1 MEKSTLKNMIDNT
14 ALIVP
19 ADTGACG
26 HYRLL
31 QQAEMLMMAG
41 KTVTISSPGRFHGVR
56 QTSTW
61 TQRICTEKM
70 LNSVWKFKEVTG
82 SKIVIDY
89 DDLIW
94 KYRGESI
101 PDYNWTKSRIDLDG
115 NSKAMRD
122 LLQYVADDVT
132 VSTDTLKK
140 SISDFYPSDHIHVI
154 PNMLTYREWGF
165 KPRAYPRERTF
176 YFAGSETHFSNEK
189 KLTGDFSENLAR
201 YLQNQKVIT
210 KHVVPW
216 FLNPIKSYKACPLN
230 RYAREFYDE
239 TKDAKFIIAPLA
251 DNLFNRCKSHLK
263 YLESCAVGRVCLVSS
278 FEGGPYE
285 GAHEYQK
292 IPVDATQKTIEF
304 IVERAEA
311 NYVEI
316 LKHQYWYLNHFWLDN
331 NLKQIGDILGVSD
344 QNNIS

>member
-1 MEKSTLKNMIDNT
+1 M
-14 ALIVP
+14 
-19 ADTGACG
+19 
-26 HYRLL
+26 
-31 QQAEMLMMAG
+31 
-41 KTVTISSPGRFHGVR
+41 
-56 QTSTW
+56 
-61 TQRICTEKM
+61 
-70 LNSVWKFKEVTG
+70 
-82 SKIVIDY
+82 
-89 DDLIW
+89 
-94 KYRGESI
+94 
-101 PDYNWTKSRIDLDG
+101 
-115 NSKAMRD
+115 
-122 LLQYVADDVT
+122 
-132 VSTDTLKK
+132 
-140 SISDFYPSDHIHVI
+140 
-154 PNMLTYREWGF
+154 
-165 KPRAYPRERTF
+165 
-176 YFAGSETHFSNEK
+176 
-189 KLTGDFSENLAR
+189 TGDFSENLSR

-210 KHVVPW
+210 KHIVPW
-216 FLNPIKSYKACPLN
+216 FLNPIKSYMACPLN

-331 NLKQIGDILGVSD
+331 NLKQIGDILGLSDVS
-344 QNNIS
+344 

>member
-1 MEKSTLKNMIDNT
+1 MEKSQLKNTIENS

-31 QQAEMLMMAG
+31 QQAEMLMTAG
-41 KTVTISSPGRFHGVR
+41 KHVTICSPGRFHGVR
-56 QTSTW
+56 QNTTW

-70 LNSVWKFKEVTG
+70 LNSVWKFKESTE

-94 KYRGESI
+94 KWRGETI
-101 PDYNWTKSRIDLDG
+101 PEYNWTKSRIDLDG
-115 NSKAMRD
+115 NSKAMRE

-132 VSTDTLKK
+132 VSTETLKK
-140 SISDFYPSDHIHVI
+140 TLSDCYPADHIHVI

-165 KPRAYPRERTF
+165 KPRAYPQERTF
-176 YFAGSETHFSNEK
+176 YFAGSETHFSNDK
-189 KLTGDFSENLAR
+189 KMTGDFSENLAR

-210 KHVVPW
+210 KHIVPW

-230 RYAREFYDE
+230 RYAREFYEE

-304 IVERAEA
+304 IVERAEK

-331 NLKQIGDILGVSD
+331 NLKQIGDVLGLND
-344 QNNIS
+344 IS

>member
-1 MEKSTLKNMIDNT
+1 MEKSQLNNLIDKS

-31 QQAEMLMMAG
+31 QQAEMLMTAG
-41 KTVTISSPGRFHGVR
+41 KHVTICSPGRFHGVR
-56 QTSTW
+56 QNTTW

-70 LNSVWKFKEVTG
+70 LNSVWKFKESTG

-94 KYRGESI
+94 KWRGETI

-115 NSKAMRD
+115 NSKAMRE

-132 VSTDTLKK
+132 VSTETLKK
-140 SISDFYPSDHIHVI
+140 TLTDCYPADHIHVI
-154 PNMLTYREWGF
+154 PNMLNYREWGF
-165 KPRAYPRERTF
+165 KPRAYPQERTF
-176 YFAGSETHFSNEK
+176 YFAGSETHFSNDK
-189 KLTGDFSENLAR
+189 KMTGDFSENLAR

-210 KHVVPW
+210 KHIVPW

-230 RYAREFYDE
+230 RYAREFYEE

-304 IVERAEA
+304 IVERAEK

-331 NLKQIGDILGVSD
+331 NLKQIGDVLGLNELS
-344 QNNIS
+344 

>member
-1 MEKSTLKNMIDNT
+1 MEKSQLNNLIDKS

-31 QQAEMLMMAG
+31 QQAEMLMTAG
-41 KTVTISSPGRFHGVR
+41 KHVTICSPGRFHGVR
-56 QTSTW
+56 QNTTW

-70 LNSVWKFKEVTG
+70 LNSVWKFKESTG

-94 KYRGESI
+94 KWRGETI
-101 PDYNWTKSRIDLDG
+101 PDYNWTKNRIDLDG
-115 NSKAMRD
+115 NSKAMRE
-122 LLQYVADDVT
+122 LLKYVADDVT
-132 VSTDTLKK
+132 VSTETLKK
-140 SISDFYPSDHIHVI
+140 TLSDCYPADHIHVI
-154 PNMLTYREWGF
+154 PNMLNYREWGF
-165 KPRAYPRERTF
+165 KPRAYPQERTF
-176 YFAGSETHFSNEK
+176 YFAGSETHFCNEK
-189 KLTGDFSENLAR
+189 KMTGDFSENLAR

-210 KHVVPW
+210 KHIVPW

-230 RYAREFYDE
+230 RYAREFYEE

-278 FEGGPYE
+278 FDGGPYE

-292 IPVDATQKTIEF
+292 IPVDATQNTIEF
-304 IVERAEA
+304 IVERAEK

-331 NLKQIGDILGVSD
+331 NLKQIGDVLGLS
-344 QNNIS
+344 